1 MGGDFGC
8 VRFGRFTRR
17 KRHSIFLPCTM
28 SDEDRNE
35 AYSARAPKP
44 NAAFETYRAIRLQW
58 MKGMRH
64 AARRCTPSSS
74 LAWLSRL
81 QRRARHVAQNL
92 FACKNTGRREG
103 GEILFRS
110 ATIRRKEK
118 RKKEERRR
126 DGGTRRRQLF
136 VGCGNSPQSRSGH
149 TVKTI
154 VRLMHIMN
162 CIQTSAFTSINM
174 ILATH
179 NYYRYMM

>member
-64 AARRCTPSSS
+64 ATRRCTPSSS

-103 GEILFRS
+103 GEILFRPRS
-110 ATIRRKEK
+110 SCDDPSKRKEK
-118 RKKEERRR
+118 KRGKKKGWGNAEETTLCGGVGTVRKVDRV
-126 DGGTRRRQLF
+126 TQ
-136 VGCGNSPQSRSGH
+136 
-149 TVKTI
+149 
-154 VRLMHIMN
+154 
-162 CIQTSAFTSINM
+162 
-174 ILATH
+174 
-179 NYYRYMM
+179 